1 MWHNIY
7 QESLELKLK
16 KMNANEITNFPKNRK
31 PLKVSIK
38 NALIPKYFFI
48 KCFSS
53 LQPLKHF
60 LRLISNVLFIRNLTQ
75 TFQISLIQKKKK
87 NTQKVFWIWKPFT
100 HPYRYVTNIFW
111 ACSLYRCKQSWAW
124 SWNLV
129 CLLDYVICLLELC
142 ISLFLAVSK
151 SQFPQWG
158 SRVKRLETWSIN
170 FDKYFGPTGRQWW
183 YGSDIRAPV
192 TLACRKS
199 VPIRRTDKHEIT
211 GPHRT
216 KQYLF
221 LSNIH

>member
-1 MWHNIY
+1 MLLFFAAFKTLPTIDFKCFIY
-7 QESLELKLK
+7 K
-16 KMNANEITNFPKNRK
+16 KSYSNFSNFPH
-31 PLKVSIK
+31 S
-38 NALIPKYFFI
+38 
-48 KCFSS
+48 
-53 LQPLKHF
+53 
-60 LRLISNVLFIRNLTQ
+60 
-75 TFQISLIQKKKK
+75 KKKK
-87 NTQKVFWIWKPFT
+87 KHSKSLLNLKTIYSSVQICYKHILI
-100 HPYRYVTNIFW
+100 TN
-111 ACSLYRCKQSWAW
+111 
-124 SWNLV
+124 
-129 CLLDYVICLLELC
+129 YVICLLELC

-170 FDKYFGPTGRQWW
+170 LDKYFGPTGRQWW